1 MMKRYFALVPLLARQ
16 SLMAQNAAA
25 PAPAGQQT
33 VQDPTAGMIK
43 SFGLMAL
50 FVLAMWFLM
59 IAPQRK
65 KAKELAATISSLKN
79 GDKIVTNSGILGV
92 VLSIKDKTLSI
103 RSADTKLEILK
114 SSVLEVIE
122 RGGEPSES
130 KS

>member
-1 MMKRYFALVPLLARQ
+1 MMRFNGLNFLLAQ
-16 SLMAQNAAA
+16 QAPAA
-25 PAPAGQQT
+25 PDAKTVMQPDQT
-33 VQDPTAGMIK
+33 GGAIK
-43 SFGLMAL
+43 SMLLMVV
-50 FVLAMWFLM
+50 FVIGMWFLL
-59 IAPQRK
+59 IAPQRRK
-65 KAKELAATISSLKN
+65 TKELAATLKSLKA

-122 RGGEPSES
+122 RGGESSES

>member
-1 MMKRYFALVPLLARQ
+1 M
-16 SLMAQNAAA
+16 
-25 PAPAGQQT
+25 G
-33 VQDPTAGMIK
+33 I
-43 SFGLMAL
+43 FGLG
-50 FVLAMWFLM
+50 MWFLL

-65 KAKELAATISSLKN
+65 KAKELEATLKSLKS
-79 GDKIVTNSGILGV
+79 GDKVVTNSGILGV

-122 RGGEPSES
+122 RSGEPSES